1 MPQIRLPFNPDYKA
15 LIAAFCPPFPVDCL
29 SSRSPDPSHR
39 SHNDKSQQ
47 DAALLLDMGKYMYCL
62 DGPQGMPLVLTARDL
77 QPPVAAAATVCAGEA
92 GGESESQRPTSGV
105 LRKLEK
111 RLSAPLP
118 LLSSVSPRPA
128 AASLRADGSP
138 PTAGTTGKPA
148 RPLSADAASTQ
159 DLVDPPNY
167 EIGEAEE
174 RASPGPCS
182 GTVVYGST
190 PEAPEQGGP
199 GQAAPRPNAFLRLYQ
214 VRGWNGIF
222 RAGTYGIYFSVQ
234 D

>member
-1 MPQIRLPFNPDYKA
+1 M
-15 LIAAFCPPFPVDCL
+15 
-29 SSRSPDPSHR
+29 
-39 SHNDKSQQ
+39 
-47 DAALLLDMGKYMYCL
+47 LLDMGKYMYCL

-118 LLSSVSPRPA
+118 LLSSASPRPA
-128 AASLRADGSP
+128 AASLRSDRSP
-138 PTAGTTGKPA
+138 PLAGTAVKPA

-199 GQAAPRPNAFLRLYQ
+199 GQAAPRPKAFLRLYQ
-214 VRGWNGIF
+214 VRVFTRVFMAFTSQYKIKYTGKP
-222 RAGTYGIYFSVQ
+222 SMS
-234 D
+234 